1 MSGEPLRV
9 AMVSRR
15 VHPAHGPGGLERSVH
30 DTVVHLAAK
39 GVQVDLYTETP
50 GRMDRTTAAARSMPK
65 GVTIHWVPG
74 RWLPVGTAPGTVV
87 FDRITNYP
95 LWCERVARWLG
106 ASQDPA
112 PHLIHAHG
120 LAGSGFSGAGGPP
133 MVLSVHGMEEFQVP
147 AGLKRLA
154 YAPFRARIRRAA
166 AASAA
171 VIATDQALQPLL
183 ERFLRIPVAGQA
195 LIPNAVD
202 PRACRAAADPER
214 GRRLVDQLGLGNAR
228 PLFLSLGR
236 VAANKGFEV
245 LVEAF
250 GKASSQLPEGW
261 GWILVGDGPA
271 LASVDAAVART
282 GISGHARLAGRLS
295 DGDLHSLASVVDWF
309 VHPTLYE
316 GSSIATL
323 EAMAHSLPVIATRSG
338 GLPDK
343 VEDGRTGYLV
353 EPGRAEPLA
362 TALIEATRADAATM
376 GAAGRELCEARFSW
390 DVVADQYVDLYRT
403 IAASPAAGERRCP

>member
-1 MSGEPLRV
+1 MSEEPLRI

-30 DTVVHLAAK
+30 DMVVHLAAK

-50 GRMDRTTAAARSMPK
+50 RRMDRMTAAARSMPA
-65 GVTIHWVPG
+65 GTTIQWVPG
-74 RWLPVGTAPGTVV
+74 RWLPIGTAPGTVV
-87 FDRITNYP
+87 LDRITNYP
-95 LWCERVARWLG
+95 LWCGRVGRWLR

-112 PHLIHAHG
+112 PQVIHAHG
-120 LAGSGFSGAGGPP
+120 LAGSGFAAAGGPP

-147 AGLKRLA
+147 AGLKRLF
-154 YAPFRARIRRAA
+154 YARFRARIRRAA

-171 VIATDQALQPLL
+171 VIATDKSLQPLL
-183 ERFLRIPVAGQA
+183 ERFLRIPVAEQA

-202 PRACRAAADPER
+202 PEACRAAGDPDR
-214 GRRLVDQLGLGNAR
+214 GRRLLDQMGLNEAD

-245 LVEAF
+245 LVEAL
-250 GKASSQLPEGW
+250 GQAAPQLPGKW
-261 GWILVGDGPA
+261 GWVLVGAGPA
-271 LASVDAAVART
+271 LARVDAAVGRA
-282 GISGHARLAGRLS
+282 GIAGHVRLAGRLD
-295 DGDLHSLASVVDWF
+295 DGDLHSLASVADWF

-323 EAMAHSLPVIATRSG
+323 EAMAHGLPVIATRSG

-343 VEDGRTGYLV
+343 VDDGRTGYLV

-362 TALIEATRADAATM
+362 AALVGAASADAAAM

-390 DVVADQYVDLYRT
+390 DVVADLYVDLYRR
-403 IAASPAAGERRCP
+403 IAALPLSEEHR

>member
-1 MSGEPLRV
+1 MSGEPLRI

-30 DTVVHLAAK
+30 DMVVHLAAK

-50 GRMDRTTAAARSMPK
+50 RRMDRTTAASRSMPA

-74 RWLPVGTAPGTVV
+74 RWLPIGTAAGTVV
-87 FDRITNYP
+87 LDRITNYP
-95 LWCERVARWLG
+95 LWCGRVARWLG
-106 ASQDPA
+106 ASQDPS
-112 PHLIHAHG
+112 PHVIHAHG
-120 LAGSGFSGAGGPP
+120 LAGSGFSGVGGPP
-133 MVLSVHGMEEFQVP
+133 MVLSVHGMEEFQTP
-147 AGLKRLA
+147 AGPKKLA

-171 VIATDQALQPLL
+171 VIATDRSLQPLL
-183 ERFLRIPVAGQA
+183 ERFLHIPVAEQA

-202 PRACRAAADPER
+202 PDACRAAADPDR
-214 GRRLVDQLGLGNAR
+214 GRRLLDQMGLGDAG
-228 PLFLSLGR
+228 PLFLSLSR

-245 LVEAF
+245 LVEALRQ
-250 GKASSQLPEGW
+250 AAPQLPEKW
-261 GWILVGDGPA
+261 GWVLVGDGPA
-271 LASVDAAVART
+271 LTRVEVAVSRA
-282 GISGHARLAGRLS
+282 GISDHVSLAGRLA
-295 DGDLHSLASVVDWF
+295 DGDLHSLASVADWF

-323 EAMAHSLPVIATRSG
+323 EAMAHGLPVIATRAG

-343 VEDGRTGYLV
+343 VDDGRTGYLV

-362 TALIEATRADAATM
+362 AVLVEAASADAAAM

-390 DVVADQYVDLYRT
+390 YVVTDLYVDLYRK
-403 IAASPAAGERRCP
+403 IAALPVAEERC

>member
-1 MSGEPLRV
+1 MSGEPLRI

-30 DTVVHLAAK
+30 DMVVHLAAK

-50 GRMDRTTAAARSMPK
+50 RRMDRTTVAARSMPT

-74 RWLPVGTAPGTVV
+74 RWLPIGTAPGTVV
-87 FDRITNYP
+87 LDRITNYP
-95 LWCERVARWLG
+95 LWCGRVARWLA

-112 PHLIHAHG
+112 PHVIHAHG
-120 LAGSGFSGAGGPP
+120 LAGSGFSGTGGPP

-147 AGLKRLA
+147 SGLKKLS
-154 YAPFRARIRRAA
+154 YAPFRARIRQAA
-166 AASAA
+166 AAGAA
-171 VIATDQALQPLL
+171 VIATDRSLRPLL
-183 ERFLRIPVAGQA
+183 ERFLHIPVAEQT

-202 PRACRAAADPER
+202 PEACRAAADPDR
-214 GRRLVDQLGLGNAR
+214 GRRLLDRMGLGDAG

-236 VAANKGFEV
+236 VASNKGFEV

-250 GKASSQLPEGW
+250 GRASSKLPERW
-261 GWILVGDGPA
+261 GWILVGDGPT
-271 LASVDAAVART
+271 LTRVDAAVARA
-282 GISGHARLAGRLS
+282 GISSHVRLAGRLG
-295 DGDLHSLASVVDWF
+295 DDDLHSLASVADWF

-323 EAMAHSLPVIATRSG
+323 EAMAHGLPVIATRAG

-343 VEDGRTGYLV
+343 VDDGRTGYLV
-353 EPGRAEPLA
+353 EPGRSDPLA
-362 TALIEATRADAATM
+362 AALVEAANADAAAM

-390 DVVADQYVDLYRT
+390 YVVADLYVDLYRR
-403 IAASPAAGERRCP
+403 IAALPVIEERC